1 VAVVAHEDR
10 RTRLPDAAPPAY
22 DCSVVILNWNRR
34 DRLRR
39 GLEALHR
46 PSSPRLEVIVVDNGS
61 TDGSPEMVRR
71 EFPQVRLLEAGQNLG
86 IARGKNLGLRAA
98 SAEFVL
104 VADDDVLVYPEQL
117 EALLRVARENPQA
130 AVVAPMKVDDRG
142 EPLYTH
148 HVPGPSTLGFAHFLV
163 AEWSLQ
169 ELARRV
175 KRTVGWG
182 ERAPHE
188 SKTLVEIPFV
198 GGGVMLVRAEAMRQ
212 VGLLD
217 ENIFFYG
224 EDFDW
229 CWRFRQAGWKVLYAP
244 QVRVVAAYGVNAR
257 RTKRASL
264 VSLRSRRYL
273 FTKHVGPRWLPL
285 YVIIALLGLAPRLV
299 YYGVQ
304 DFLHPV
310 PGDIPLGAWFRGA
323 LACILGAPV
332 DSRMLR
338 S

>member
-10 RTRLPDAAPPAY
+10 WTRLPDAAPPAY
-22 DCSVVILNWNRR
+22 DCSVVILNWNKR
-34 DRLRR
+34 DRLRL

-46 PSSPRLEVIVVDNGS
+46 PSSLRLEVIVVDNSS

-71 EFPQVRLLEAGQNLG
+71 HFPQVLLLEAGENLG

-169 ELARRV
+169 ELARWV

-182 ERAPHE
+182 KRAPHE

-285 YVIIALLGLAPRLV
+285 YIIIALLGLAPRLV

>member
-1 VAVVAHEDR
+1 VAVVAREDR
-10 RTRLPDAAPPAY
+10 WTCLPDAAPPAY
-22 DCSVVILNWNRR
+22 DCSVVVLNWNKR
-34 DRLRR
+34 DRLRL

-46 PSSPRLEVIVVDNGS
+46 PSSLRLEVIVVDNSS

-71 EFPQVRLLEAGQNLG
+71 HFPQVLLLEAGHNLG

-117 EALLRVARENPQA
+117 EALLQVARENPHA

-169 ELARRV
+169 ELARWV

-285 YVIIALLGLAPRLV
+285 YIIVALLGLAPRLV
-299 YYGVQ
+299 YYGVR
-304 DFLHPV
+304 DLLHPV
-310 PGDIPLGAWFRGA
+310 PGDIPLGAWLRGA
-323 LACILGAPV
+323 LACILGFPV
-332 DSRMLR
+332 DLRLLR